1 MDTSTVGCSAALW
14 RDGGIV
20 AAHAA
25 EMARGQSE
33 ALVPMI
39 QDVMLEAHQAFE
51 GLDAVAVTVGPGA
64 FTGLRIGLAAARGMA
79 LALGL
84 PCLGVTT
91 LETVAHSVGE
101 DVRSGRTVLTGL
113 DSKRANIYVQAFA
126 SDLTPINAPAA
137 VAIELIGELIPQG
150 PVIIA
155 GDVAERIAEILEND
169 FTNIILAPGSGIPDA
184 AVIAEIVA
192 ARWQP
197 DQESPLPEPLYLRP
211 PDAKIPKDGGRLRA

>member
-25 EMARGQSE
+25 EMARGQSV

-51 GLDAVAVTVGPGA
+51 ELDAVAVTVGPGA

-79 LALGL
+79 LALGV

-91 LETVAHSVGE
+91 LETVAHSFFK
-101 DVRSGRTVLTGL
+101 L
-113 DSKRANIYVQAFA
+113 IYVEVKNLSF
-126 SDLTPINAPAA
+126 LTTWLMLYSIKINSLLVPCS
-137 VAIELIGELIPQG
+137 I
-150 PVIIA
+150 
-155 GDVAERIAEILEND
+155 
-169 FTNIILAPGSGIPDA
+169 
-184 AVIAEIVA
+184 
-192 ARWQP
+192 
-197 DQESPLPEPLYLRP
+197 
-211 PDAKIPKDGGRLRA
+211 